1 MIRKKVGSI
10 TLAVGLITVGVLLF
24 AKNFVALPVQD
35 LYQYWPVLLIG
46 LGLEM
51 ILYMVLYNN
60 KEENVKLSVD
70 GLCIVFIIFLGLF
83 SSGGDMFNL
92 KFSGPPFMGV
102 HIGDWTI
109 DGIKYRNEIDETF
122 TKDNIAAGT
131 SVKEVKI
138 VNSFGEIK
146 ILPSNGSSIKVEA
159 KVKVKY
165 NDENRARQY
174 IKEVIEIKEG
184 STTEISIKTPSD
196 SDRKDYAKARAD
208 MVVYVPASVS
218 VNAENSFGDLRAK
231 GISGSCVLESKNGEI
246 KAEDIGGD
254 VTIRNAFGDIEAKD
268 IGGKADISNKNGE
281 ILAEGIG
288 GAAVLE
294 THFGDVDAV
303 KIGGDLTVINNN
315 GEINASNIG
324 GKADIKTAFGDVTA
338 DHVGGGLIIDNK
350 NGRVEA
356 KNIGGNAQIK
366 NAFGDIYYDSD
377 NSDNASIYANT
388 KFGDINS
395 DKPIQVNRS
404 GQDIT
409 AEGTT
414 GSGTFKIDLR
424 TNNGNIYID

>member
-24 AKNFVALPVQD
+24 AKNFIALPVQD
-35 LYQYWPVLLIG
+35 LYKYWPVLLIG

-51 ILYMVLYNN
+51 ILYMVLYN
-60 KEENVKLSVD
+60 KKDESVKLSVD

-83 SSGGDMFNL
+83 SNGTNMFNL
-92 KFSGPPFMGV
+92 KGPGDFFFGI
-102 HIGDWTI
+102 HNGDWVI
-109 DGIKYRNEIDETF
+109 DGMRYKTEISETF

-146 ILPSNGSSIKVEA
+146 VLPSNSSNIKVESDVS
-159 KVKVKY
+159 VKC
-165 NDENRARQY
+165 NDENKARQY
-174 IKEVIEIKEG
+174 IKDAIQIKEG
-184 STTEISIKTPSD
+184 AITEISIKSPND
-196 SDRKDYAKARAD
+196 ADRKDYAKARAD
-208 MVVYVPASVS
+208 MVIYVPKQ
-218 VNAENSFGDLRAK
+218 VNVDAENSFGDLSAE
-231 GISGSCVLESKNGEI
+231 GVGGSCVLESKNGEI
-246 KAEDIGGD
+246 KADDIGGN
-254 VTIRNAFGDIEAKD
+254 VTIRNAFGDIEAKN

-281 ILAEGIG
+281 IFAEGIG
-288 GAAVLE
+288 GTAVLE

-338 DHVGGGLIIDNK
+338 DRVGGELIIDNK

-395 DKPIQVNRS
+395 DKPIQVNKS

-409 AEGTT
+409 AEGKT
-414 GSGTFKIDLR
+414 GAGTYKIDLR
-424 TNNGNIYID
+424 TNNGNIYIE